1 MSENVRTGLV
11 IEVDGTIK
19 DFTTEGSPSM
29 LAALYSAIG
38 CDLVDVVS
46 LTDRVE
52 FWVDDEGLYRQELN
66 PYARAL
72 GQYLT
77 NSAWQQ
83 IAGPVVVLG
92 GIDDEGDA
100 RSLDEVSSARIQA
113 LINGA
118 RAFAPAEA

>member
-1 MSENVRTGLV
+1 MSNTRTGLV
-11 IEVDGTIK
+11 IGIDGTVT
-19 DFTTEGSPSM
+19 DFTTEDSPR
-29 LAALYSAIG
+29 LLDALYSAIG

-46 LTDRVE
+46 LTDRIE

-77 NSAWQQ
+77 NSAWQP

-92 GIDDEGDA
+92 GVDEEGETLG
-100 RSLDEVSSARIQA
+100 LDQAVADRIRA

-118 RAFAPAEA
+118 RVLTS